1 METAENRIAA
11 FYFSPR
17 VPSNSGELLDTALQ
31 PAIDSKIAVEQIFV
45 RNLDIRP
52 CVDCGACRR
61 GLECPIA
68 DDMPRVREV
77 LEKCSAVAIAT
88 PVYFY
93 GVPAKAKA
101 LIDRCQTF
109 WARKYID
116 ANPLPSGRQAGI
128 IVTAESSGK
137 KVAEGIRLT
146 LKYFLDAL
154 SIEMP
159 EMHVVRNCDWKPG
172 EASEEHIAEA
182 LEYGKNFLE
191 RINHGA

>member
-1 METAENRIAA
+1 MKRNGRKIAA
-11 FYFSPR
+11 LYFSPR
-17 VPSNSGELLDTALQ
+17 VPSNSGELMDAALE
-31 PAIDSKIAVEQIFV
+31 PAIGSKIAVERIFV

-52 CVDCGACRR
+52 CVNCGACRR
-61 GLECPIA
+61 GLKCPIA
-68 DDMPRVREV
+68 DDMPRVRDV
-77 LEKCSAVAIAT
+77 LEDCIAVAIAT

-109 WARKYID
+109 WARKYIN
-116 ANPLPSGRQAGI
+116 ANPLPYGRQAGI

-137 KVAEGIRLT
+137 KVAEGVRLT

-159 EMHVVRNCDWKPG
+159 DMQVVRNCVWKPG
-172 EASEEHIAEA
+172 EAPEEQIAEA